1 MSHVLSFSGQPNKF
15 SCPHMQISLI
25 GIPCT
30 APLMVA
36 SLEVISYLDFLT
48 FSIFKKKN
56 FLLQLHPL
64 RINNTRPPSY
74 ELPAF
79 LNISWNMQLVVLSL
93 HRRPSN
99 LKGWDHG
106 KLPAERAIWPNE
118 EAHLWG
124 FRDFNR
130 DGQWHNQLLCYSWIV
145 CSLINFCGYGGLHCR
160 QIHSYEMMGQSA
172 KEKLHHSKRH
182 LWVSG
187 NKNTSWC
194 SFEHILYFRSQTER
208 IAETF
213 FHDSLLSSHKI
224 DQTIDRVCW
233 GIPGMQ

>member
-48 FSIFKKKN
+48 FSIFSFKN
-56 FLLQLHPL
+56 FVLQLHPL

-79 LNISWNMQLVVLSL
+79 LNISWNVQLVVLSL

-99 LKGWDHG
+99 LQRMGNSQPFGPKH
-106 KLPAERAIWPNE
+106 IF
-118 EAHLWG
+118 EAPLFNCCSILESLFTNQIFVVMAASIVGRSIPMRWWVNQQKKSCIFGSVGTKIPLGVLLNIFCTSDLKQNGLQKHSSTTHYFHLT
-124 FRDFNR
+124 R
-130 DGQWHNQLLCYSWIV
+130 
-145 CSLINFCGYGGLHCR
+145 
-160 QIHSYEMMGQSA
+160 
-172 KEKLHHSKRH
+172 
-182 LWVSG
+182 
-187 NKNTSWC
+187 
-194 SFEHILYFRSQTER
+194 
-208 IAETF
+208 
-213 FHDSLLSSHKI
+213 
-224 DQTIDRVCW
+224 
-233 GIPGMQ
+233 